1 MHAQERLIN
10 LDDAQGGES
19 LSRPI
24 LDSQGQVLMAPGAQL
39 TESAIQALRRRHV
52 EAIWVR
58 HDAADLAD
66 TQAIESA
73 RRAQYRKRLARL
85 FRKVPLH
92 DGSRRL
98 LTLLSRYRGVD
109 PP

>member
-10 LDDAQGGES
+10 LDDAQGGEN

-24 LDSQGQVLMAPGAQL
+24 LDPQGQVLMAPGSQL
-39 TESAIQALRRRHV
+39 TESTIQALRRRHV
-52 EAIWVR
+52 DAVWVR
-58 HDAADLAD
+58 RDATEVAD
-66 TQAIESA
+66 TEAIESA
-73 RRAQYRKRLARL
+73 RRAQHRKRLARL